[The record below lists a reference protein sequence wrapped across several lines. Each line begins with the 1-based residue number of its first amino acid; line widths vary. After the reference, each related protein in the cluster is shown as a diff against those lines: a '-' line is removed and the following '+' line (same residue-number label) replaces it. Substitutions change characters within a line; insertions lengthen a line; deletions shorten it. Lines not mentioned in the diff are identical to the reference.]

1 MPNEQ
6 TAIERSATTVCPE
19 CQHGKEVRNCKR
31 DEGRPLGFG
40 DQEPIPN
47 HHKLLS

>member
-1 MPNEQ
+1 MCWYPNMP
-6 TAIERSATTVCPE
+6 TIVCPE
-19 CQHGKEVRNCKR
+19 YQHGKEVRNCKR
-31 DEGRPLGFG
+31 DEGGPLGFG

>member
-1 MPNEQ
+1 M
-6 TAIERSATTVCPE
+6 ERRYVTVRE
-19 CQHGKEVRNCKR
+19 I
-31 DEGRPLGFG
+31 RPLGFG

>member
-1 MPNEQ
+1 
-6 TAIERSATTVCPE
+6 VCPE
-19 CQHGKEVRNCKR
+19 HQHGKEVRNCKR